1 VRNPVLPDQSE
12 KPGRSG
18 RRLLFIL
25 LSLILLG
32 VIGLGS
38 LRVFQLSGQDGA
50 NAQAPGESSA
60 VVFDDLSSDTD
71 SDTAKTAIPP
81 LASTEREDTDTD
93 SPAPESSESEST
105 ENSADEQTGLAI
117 SGAVLDDRG
126 ILLPDISV
134 TARPTRRSG
143 KDQNATQIGGGELR
157 QQTDRLGSFTFDDLA
172 EGEYELAVAENEQ
185 YHPAKLRVR
194 AGVANAEL
202 MLQRIRSVRVY
213 GIVTDD
219 VGNPLE
225 GVQIRALGSN
235 LKVYSN
241 VSGGYEIQTG
251 PSKAGQV
258 PIVDF
263 SMKEYQ
269 DSRQRVEG
277 ALDSDDAEIELNV
290 ELEWESKASK
300 VTVSGQII
308 GPTGEPVDG
317 AGVWLSSPEFHA
329 YEKTRSNA
337 LGEYQFKSVK
347 VGNAYTLGVEPRD
360 EYTAFKSD
368 LLSIGPGDLNFDVS
382 LDAAEFSDLSGTVT
396 DLDGTPLSGFS
407 LWARSMDMGRHPLIP
422 VHTDGAGQFRLER
435 IPSGA
440 IKLESRS
447 QPWLKATGIVL
458 KPGESRQVEVPLD
471 WGQNWLLGQVV
482 DDQGNPVSRAQVVLR
497 WSRNYLDVSSESRRE
512 VMTDQGGF
520 FALSNLDA
528 QDYILTVQATG
539 YLSSRVQYRRG
550 QSEEEVRV
558 TLQRNSSMNE
568 NGNGAGN

>member
-1 VRNPVLPDQSE
+1 MRNPALPDQPA
-12 KPGRSG
+12 KPGHSG
-18 RRLLFIL
+18 RRVLFIL
-25 LSLILLG
+25 LSLVLLG

-38 LRVFQLSGQDGA
+38 LRMFQLSGQNEA
-50 NAQAPGESSA
+50 SAQAPGESSA
-60 VVFDDLSSDTD
+60 AVFDDLSSDND
-71 SDTAKTAIPP
+71 SSTAKTAITP
-81 LASTEREDTDTD
+81 LTATENEDTEPGPL
-93 SPAPESSESEST
+93 SGPKESESSENSDDGQT
-105 ENSADEQTGLAI
+105 ELAI
-117 SGAVLDDRG
+117 SGAVLDDSG

-134 TARPTRRSG
+134 TARPTRRPG
-143 KDQNATQIGGGELR
+143 KDQSANQISTGQLR
-157 QQTDRLGSFTFDDLA
+157 QLTDRLGSFIFDNLA
-172 EGEYELAVAENEQ
+172 EGEYELAVAESEQ

-213 GIVTDD
+213 GLITDD

-225 GVQIRALGSN
+225 GVQVRALGSN
-235 LKVYSN
+235 LQVHSD

-258 PIVDF
+258 PVLDF
-263 SMKEYQ
+263 SMKDYQ

-277 ALDSDDAEIELNV
+277 ASDSEDTEVELNV

-300 VTVSGQII
+300 VAVSGQII

-317 AGVWLSSPEFHA
+317 ARVWLSSSEFQT
-329 YEKTRSNA
+329 YERTRSDA

-347 VGNAYTLGVEPRD
+347 VGDAYTLGVEPRH

-368 LLSIGPGDLNFDVS
+368 FLSIGPDDLNFDVS

-407 LWARSMDMGRHPLIP
+407 LWARSMDMGHHPLIP
-422 VHTDGAGQFRLER
+422 VYTDGAGQFRLER

-447 QPWLKATGIVL
+447 QPWLEATGIVL
-458 KPGESRQVEVPLD
+458 RPGESRQVEVPLD

-482 DDQGNPVSRAQVVLR
+482 DDQGDPVSRAQVVLR
-497 WSRNYLDVSSESRRE
+497 WTQNFLDVSSESRRE
-512 VMTDQGGF
+512 VMSDQGGF

-558 TLQRNSSMNE
+558 MLQRSSSIN
-568 NGNGAGN
+568 